1 METPTRRLKFSSTKM
16 SAVKLQNF
24 GFLPASSVKIISAR
38 NSLTKMFV
46 PKVLLLVF
54 FEYPITSLK
63 KGGSSRAVNRR
74 DVVMINP

>member
-24 GFLPASSVKIISAR
+24 GFLPAFISAR